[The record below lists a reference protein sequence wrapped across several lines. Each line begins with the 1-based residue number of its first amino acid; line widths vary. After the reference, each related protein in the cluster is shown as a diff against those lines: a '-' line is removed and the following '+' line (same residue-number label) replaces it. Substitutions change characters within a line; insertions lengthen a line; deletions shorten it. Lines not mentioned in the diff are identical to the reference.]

1 MKTRRK
7 PSMMDIAK
15 ERGIQS
21 GVGLAGQE
29 IGRQLHPDIK
39 VVGELPNGNV
49 EMSDGSILD
58 SSGEVVK
65 SGSLAGKMKEYGGYA
80 AAAYQLYKAMK
91 SKDRTQQVLGSAGAA
106 NTAAQAGGLIGSGAG
121 AGIGAAI
128 GAVGIGMSDA
138 DAKAKAKATRRLA
151 EDTGLGVATGGVSG
165 LVQVADQAL
174 LGGKINSA
182 RNKLDKVMDS
192 PIGMIINPIGFA
204 NNKLTDKVLEK
215 GFSMFG
221 SGKGEDQV
229 RRDAIRKMMQE
240 QGMFG
245 GSKDDWTLEN
255 ADGSSFD
262 VGKDGGARLEDGR
275 RYFDVNTEKQGAAI
289 GSVNPLAYLMT
300 GGNKQLA
307 TDMAGYLTNTI
318 TQGKGASDAATA
330 NLNALDK
337 YKKAGFDTMDK
348 ASAGVDEMLKAGK
361 IDQAT
366 ADAFKGGLRTVY
378 GASAPPSTT
387 QPSTTGSNRLQQLQP
402 KDPVKPKPIKTPKL
416 PVSMADIAP
425 MFTKPMVMP
434 EPDNA
439 PSQTEMGN
447 VANYRQQLEE
457 LLRGGLR

>member
-1 MKTRRK
+1 MSKRRK
-7 PSMMDIAK
+7 PSMMDVAK

-21 GVGLAGQE
+21 GVGLAGRE
-29 IGRQLHPDIK
+29 IGRQVHPDVTVK
-39 VVGELPNGNV
+39 GELPDGNL
-49 EMSDGSILD
+49 EMSDGGILNKN
-58 SSGEVVK
+58 GEVIK
-65 SGSLAGKMKEYGGYA
+65 EGSLAGKMKEYGGYA

-91 SKDRTQQVLGSAGAA
+91 SGDTKQQIIGTAGAA
-106 NTAAQAGGLIGSGAG
+106 NTAAQAGGFIGSGAG

-128 GAVGIGMSDA
+128 GAASVLSSDMTEEQ
-138 DAKAKAKATRRLA
+138 KAVALRRTA
-151 EDTGLGVATGGVSG
+151 EDAAANYFTAGIYGLAQT
-165 LVQVADQAL
+165 ADRAL
-174 LGGKINSA
+174 LGGQSDKL
-182 RNKLDKVMDS
+182 RNKMDKWNEKSYGVLNPAAFVGDKVTTKALKM
-192 PIGMIINPIGFA
+192 
-204 NNKLTDKVLEK
+204 V
-215 GFSMFG
+215 G
-221 SGKGEDQV
+221 SGKGQDQV

-245 GSKDDWTLEN
+245 GDKSDWTLDN
-255 ADGSSFD
+255 ADGSGFD

-275 RYFDVNTEKQGAAI
+275 RYFDVDTEKQGAAI

-300 GGNKQLA
+300 GGDKQLA

-378 GASAPPSTT
+378 GASAPPAQTNT
-387 QPSTTGSNRLQQLQP
+387 QNQATAGNNRLQQLQP
-402 KDPVKPKPIKTPKL
+402 KEPVKPKPIKAPKL

-434 EPDNA
+434 EPDA
-439 PSQTEMGN
+439 DPSQTEMGN
-447 VANYRQQLEE
+447 VANYRKQLED